1 MLQFIRGDKMISKDN
16 DRLTII
22 ISKEVKE
29 KLKLLALKDNRTLSN
44 YITTL
49 LNDHVKEKEKEE
61 E

>member
-1 MLQFIRGDKMISKDN
+1 MLYFIRGDKMISKDN

-22 ISKEVKE
+22 ISKEAKE

>member
-1 MLQFIRGDKMISKDN
+1 MLYFIRGDKMISKDN

-22 ISKEVKE
+22 ISKEAKE

-49 LNDHVKEKEKEE
+49 LNEHIKEKEE

>member
-1 MLQFIRGDKMISKDN
+1 MISKDN

-22 ISKEVKE
+22 ISKEAKE

>member
-1 MLQFIRGDKMISKDN
+1 MISKDN

>member
-1 MLQFIRGDKMISKDN
+1 MISKDN

-22 ISKEVKE
+22 ISKEAKE

-49 LNDHVKEKEKEE
+49 LNEHIKEKEE

>member
-1 MLQFIRGDKMISKDN
+1 MISKDN

-49 LNDHVKEKEKEE
+49 LNDYVKKKEKEE

>member
-49 LNDHVKEKEKEE
+49 LTKHIKEREE

>member
-1 MLQFIRGDKMISKDN
+1 MLYFIRGDKMISKDN

>member
-22 ISKEVKE
+22 ISKEAKE

-49 LNDHVKEKEKEE
+49 LNEHIKEKEE

>member
-22 ISKEVKE
+22 ISKEAKE